1 MCALDFRRVV
11 VINWVVVVI
20 CQNVCPR
27 FWPGG
32 GNWVV
37 VVICKN
43 VCPRFSPGGGNWVVV
58 IKSGKDGVCDIE
70 HITIFL

>member
-1 MCALDFRRVV
+1 LGGVDFGCGGG
-11 VINWVVVVI
+11 NWVVVLI

-27 FWPGG
+27 FWPDI

-37 VVICKN
+37 VVVVI
-43 VCPRFSPGGGNWVVV
+43 NWVV
-58 IKSGKDGVCDIE
+58 IKSGKDGASDIE